1 MCLVVIELNKESL
14 RILMVKL
21 EGDPMAV
28 KAEGALREASKES
41 ISLPELPWQVF
52 RALQRVSEFMMHKV
66 VGHASPQSASSRYTY
81 IYQQI
86 LSSFRPAAN
95 CAIKFRFRT
104 QLLRHPWS
112 RISNRVAWFE
122 QCLP

>member
-21 EGDPMAV
+21 EGDPIAV

-52 RALQRVSEFMMHKV
+52 
-66 VGHASPQSASSRYTY
+66 
-81 IYQQI
+81 
-86 LSSFRPAAN
+86 
-95 CAIKFRFRT
+95 
-104 QLLRHPWS
+104 
-112 RISNRVAWFE
+112 
-122 QCLP
+122 